1 MSSLDSKNNND
12 SRNLYKKYLYNN
24 YIHSV
29 KTSREKHNS
38 LKHNKFNISNFLKR
52 VLCYE
57 QKKNYNL
64 EKKRLERL
72 LEEKNTCRDIPN
84 LTSRTA
90 CLDNSYM
97 NNPYFIKANEII
109 KEKKKLIDLKK
120 NNDTI
125 DKNKLNQS
133 DYNGKKNIKKCSS
146 SKQIKSF
153 ILHQE
158 LWQKMVK
165 EKKNSK
171 SKEIKKQREDL
182 INEFIHPLTTDR
194 HNKLNK
200 KTKYNREKI
209 VNDLYVRQNKLK
221 KMNKEYLQNKYSFNF
236 KPVLNK
242 SNRYR
247 NISSK
252 YNKSNISINKKAND
266 KSYNLSNTK
275 KYNGKKSIINKNIK
289 YSKIKNRNDND
300 LSIINNKKR
309 NNNSM
314 EKSHLIKLFEKINHK
329 KGIEDKTYYL
339 NINQS
344 TSWNEYTINDIK
356 YNKKDKEILNMLI
369 N

>member
-57 QKKNYNL
+57 QKKNLNL
-64 EKKRLERL
+64 EKKRFERL
-72 LEEKNTCRDIPN
+72 LEEKNSCRDTPN
-84 LTSRTA
+84 LTSRTTIGME
-90 CLDNSYM
+90 NSYK

-120 NNDTI
+120 NNATI
-125 DKNKLNQS
+125 EKTKLNQS
-133 DYNGKKNIKKCSS
+133 DYNGKKSMKKCSS

-158 LWQKMVK
+158 MWQKK
-165 EKKNSK
+165 INEKKNSK
-171 SKEIKKQREDL
+171 SKEIKKQREDI
-182 INEFIHPLTTDR
+182 INEFIHPQTTGRD
-194 HNKLNK
+194 NKINK

-209 VNDLYVRQNKLK
+209 VNDLYVRQNKLM
-221 KMNKEYLQNKYSFNF
+221 KMNKEYLKNKYSLNF

-252 YNKSNISINKKAND
+252 YNKSINRKEND
-266 KSYNLSNTK
+266 KSHNLSNTK
-275 KYNGKKSIINKNIK
+275 KNNGKKSIINNNYKN
-289 YSKIKNRNDND
+289 SKIKNRNDND
-300 LSIINNKKR
+300 LSIKNNKKR

-314 EKSHLIKLFEKINHK
+314 EEKHLISLFEKINHK

-344 TSWNEYTINDIK
+344 TPWNEYTINDIK
-356 YNKKDKEILNMLI
+356 YNEKDCEILNKFI

>member
-1 MSSLDSKNNND
+1 MSSLDSNNND

-38 LKHNKFNISNFLKR
+38 LKNKKFNISNFLRR

-64 EKKRLERL
+64 EKKRFERL
-72 LEEKNTCRDIPN
+72 LEEKNSCRDTPN
-84 LTSRTA
+84 LTSRTIG
-90 CLDNSYM
+90 LDTSYK

-109 KEKKKLIDLKK
+109 KKKKQLIDLKK
-120 NNDTI
+120 NNGTI
-125 DKNKLNQS
+125 DKTKLNQT
-133 DYNGKKNIKKCSS
+133 DYNGKRNMKKCSS

-158 LWQKMVK
+158 MWQKK
-165 EKKNSK
+165 INEKKNSK
-171 SKEIKKQREDL
+171 SKEIKKQRED
-182 INEFIHPLTTDR
+182 IANEFIHPLTTGRD
-194 HNKLNK
+194 NKLNK

-209 VNDLYVRQNKLK
+209 VNDLYVRQNKLM
-221 KMNKEYLQNKYSFNF
+221 KMNKEYLKNKYSLDF

-252 YNKSNISINKKAND
+252 YNKNNKSFNKKAND
-266 KSYNLSNTK
+266 KSLNLSNTK
-275 KYNGKKSIINKNIK
+275 KFNGKKSIINKNNKDSIF
-289 YSKIKNRNDND
+289 KNRNENY

-314 EKSHLIKLFEKINHK
+314 EEKHLIKLFEKINHK
-329 KGIEDKTYYL
+329 KCIEDKTYYL

-344 TSWNEYTINDIK
+344 TAWNEYTINDIK
-356 YNKKDKEILNMLI
+356 YNEKHKEILNKLI